1 MSRRTPFD
9 ELDRLFEQMQEN
21 FENAAE
27 LWDPDAVEAGL
38 PTTTELRVD
47 LEDTGEEL
55 VLAGDLP
62 GFETDDIDVR
72 VDDRT
77 LHVSAERD
85 DETETASEDGEFV
98 RRERR
103 HSSVSRSVSLPSAVD
118 TAGITA
124 SHENGVLTVRMP
136 KTDPDSEGTRIDVD

>member
-1 MSRRTPFD
+1 MDRRTPFD

-27 LWDPDAVEAGL
+27 LWDPDAVETGVPTTAGL
-38 PTTTELRVD
+38 RID
-47 LEDTGEEL
+47 LEDRGDEL
-55 VLAGDLP
+55 VLTGDLP
-62 GFETDDIDVR
+62 GFETADIDVR

-85 DETETASEDGEFV
+85 EETDMESQDGEFV

-103 HSSVSRSVSLPSAVD
+103 HSSVSRSVSLPTAVD
-118 TAGITA
+118 TAEITA
-124 SHENGVLTVRMP
+124 THDNGILTVRMP
-136 KTDPDSEGTRIDVD
+136 KADPDSEGTRIDVN